1 MFAEL
6 DFLDSVPIRGALAAH
21 NSSSA
26 LVIRV
31 MCGWP
36 DGGLMMVLWASEVD
50 ITCAELEF
58 WLEAF
63 LHAANPQGLEVA
75 QSLPQLSTIAATHP
89 TNNS

>member
-1 MFAEL
+1 MAGP
-6 DFLDSVPIRGALAAH
+6 SISAAV

-36 DGGLMMVLWASEVD
+36 DGGLMMVLWAFEVD

-58 WLEAF
+58 WLWGYA
-63 LHAANPQGLEVA
+63 
-75 QSLPQLSTIAATHP
+75 
-89 TNNS
+89 

>member
-1 MFAEL
+1 MSPKL

-36 DGGLMMVLWASEVD
+36 DGGLMVILLGFEAG

-58 WLEAF
+58 W
-63 LHAANPQGLEVA
+63 
-75 QSLPQLSTIAATHP
+75 
-89 TNNS
+89 

>member
-1 MFAEL
+1 MSPKL

-36 DGGLMMVLWASEVD
+36 DGGLMMVLWAFEVD

-58 WLEAF
+58 W
-63 LHAANPQGLEVA
+63 
-75 QSLPQLSTIAATHP
+75 
-89 TNNS
+89 

>member
-1 MFAEL
+1 MRGYQPEPKLSECGFIIAEL
-6 DFLDSVPIRGALAAH
+6 DFLDSAPIKGALAAH

-36 DGGLMMVLWASEVD
+36 DGGLMMVLWAFEVD

-58 WLEAF
+58 W
-63 LHAANPQGLEVA
+63 
-75 QSLPQLSTIAATHP
+75 
-89 TNNS
+89 